1 MSRKIGFYVISFN
14 APKQFEALI
23 ESIIAYDLN
32 FLVYTHKFLLNN
44 STDLDTTPQYEK
56 ICQDHKFE
64 HIKKDNLGIGRGRR
78 FIAQHAKEN
87 DLTGYFFF
95 EDDMLFHEDQGICVN
110 GYQRKIDNLFF
121 NIIEASEKESLE
133 YVKLSYTEVHSHNG
147 IQWAWY
153 RFNQEEQEKIWPEKY
168 KDLKQRN
175 IEYPIYKDLPLTN
188 FTSRSSYNDLE
199 YLLGEI
205 YYSNWPQ
212 YITASGNEKIFFV
225 TDVKESSENFWMKT
239 GFEKSKSGELK
250 SAVLLLSPINHS
262 RFQEYN
268 QSERKEY

>member
-14 APKQFEALI
+14 APEQFEALI

-44 STDLDTTPQYEK
+44 STDLGTSPQYEK
-56 ICQDHKFE
+56 ICQDHKFG
-64 HIKKDNLGIGRGRR
+64 HIKKENLGISGGRR

-87 DLTGYFFF
+87 GLTGYFFF
-95 EDDMLFHEDQGICVN
+95 EDDMLFHADQGICVN

-153 RFNQEEQEKIWPEKY
+153 RFNEEEQEKIWPEKY
-168 KDLKQRN
+168 KELKKRD
-175 IEYPIYKDLPLTN
+175 IKYPSYKDLPLTN
-188 FTSRSSYNDLE
+188 FTDRSSYNDLG

-212 YITASGNEKIFFV
+212 YITASGNGKIFV
-225 TDVKESSENFWMKT
+225 DTDTKDFSEDFWMKT